1 MDGVTMIDKRTSEM
15 LDPELI
21 LHIGK
26 TNFEP
31 IFIVFMDYKITC
43 PRVDEFHILNG
54 IDTLDT

>member
-1 MDGVTMIDKRTSEM
+1 MIDKRTSEM

-31 IFIVFMDYKITC
+31 IFIVFMDYKITG
-43 PRVDEFHILNG
+43 PRVEEFHILNG